1 MVSVQ
6 EGDVNRPLPS
16 IQRFIDVSSYEIKKL
31 GRIDLGLGTFSVGLR
46 GSRTK
51 IVESRAVRLE
61 RSGRVT
67 DGTDPRAAAEFIKGV
82 L

>member
-1 MVSVQ
+1 M
-6 EGDVNRPLPS
+6 
-16 IQRFIDVSSYEIKKL
+16 L
-31 GRIDLGLGTFSVGLR
+31 GSIDLGLGTFSVGLR